1 MPIVPS
7 RFGRKYTAGH
17 VFENGQHMFVS
28 IVPIR
33 FCVTPEIVLL
43 MICKSGL
50 IAYLDWTAISGD
62 VPKTRIT

>member
-17 VFENGQHMFVS
+17 VFENDHHMFVS

-43 MICKSGL
+43 TI
-50 IAYLDWTAISGD
+50 
-62 VPKTRIT
+62 R